1 MFNFGLSKTK
11 MNKVLI
17 TGGSGLIGSEIIRQ
31 LTAKNFEV
39 VVPTRKKRR
48 QEGRVQFIH
57 WNPERNEID
66 PSALLGVNYVINLA
80 GANLAEGRWTKERK
94 EIILDSRIE
103 SMDFLIQKIKGFE
116 LSIKSFISASAIGYY
131 GNVKNKQQIFKEQD
145 NSGDDFLSKV
155 CVEWENALTPLKEL
169 GIRTV
174 ALRIGLVLSKDGG
187 LMQKILPLAKKMLN
201 ANFGNGKQIYPW
213 IHLEDIARMFV
224 FAIEN
229 EMMNGAYNGTVDV
242 ANQVSQNEFNKT
254 LAKSLKKPFWLP
266 RIPGFLLKLGMGEMS
281 AMLLNGNKVSN
292 EKIKNCGF
300 ELKYPNLN
308 QAFEQILK
316 T

>member
-1 MFNFGLSKTK
+1 

-17 TGGSGLIGSEIIRQ
+17 TGGTGLIGSEIIRQ
-31 LTAKNFEV
+31 LTAKNFEI

-48 QEGRVQFIH
+48 REGNVQFIH
-57 WNPERNEID
+57 WNPQRNEID
-66 PSALLGVNYVINLA
+66 PTALQGVNYVINLA
-80 GANLAEGRWTKERK
+80 GSNLAEGRWTKERK
-94 EIILDSRIE
+94 EIILESRTE
-103 SMDFLIQKIKGFE
+103 SMAFLIQKVIDFELPIKG
-116 LSIKSFISASAIGYY
+116 FISASAIGYY
-131 GNVKNKQQIFKEQD
+131 GNEKDKQKIFTEQD
-145 NSGDDFLSKV
+145 NPGDDFLSKV
-155 CVEWENALTPLKEL
+155 CVEWERGLQPLKEV

-174 ALRIGLVLSKDGG
+174 VLRIGLVLSKEGG
-187 LMQKILPLAKKMLN
+187 MIKQILPLAKQMLN

-229 EMMNGAYNGTVDV
+229 ETMNGAYNATVDV
-242 ANQVSQNEFNKT
+242 AEQVCQNQFNKT

-266 RIPGFLLKLGMGEMS
+266 PIPAFLLKIAMGEMS

-300 ELKYPNLN
+300 ELKYPSLN
-308 QAFEQILK
+308 QAFAQILK